1 MTPCRPPFHS
11 RRHGGAPAGAGL
23 AALVLVVVAGLSG
36 APALAASCPGQDRP
50 VEVTLETRFDPARVN
65 HSLSRDRI
73 QAMFT
78 QTNGPASI
86 QGNSQAVGLTRTR
99 SEFRFRTR
107 TEMYT
112 LGNGQVCVYL
122 RGVEGE
128 LNQLETVIYVAREYP
143 RGGCNYN
150 VIYEHE
156 KIHVGVYFFTQ
167 KTYAERLRRRITEL
181 TRRVNPRVARTQ
193 EAGRTLHAQIIE
205 AGVADLLAGLEAER
219 NRQNAALDSPGNYA
233 RERAKCPTW

>member
-1 MTPCRPPFHS
+1 M
-11 RRHGGAPAGAGL
+11 
-23 AALVLVVVAGLSG
+23 LVVVGCLSG
-36 APALAASCPGQDRP
+36 VPAMAASCPGRDRP
-50 VEVTLETRFDPARVN
+50 VEVTLDTRFDPARVN

-107 TEMYT
+107 TELYT

-122 RGVEGE
+122 RGVEAE
-128 LNQLETVIYVAREYP
+128 LNQVDTVIYVAREYP

-156 KIHVGVYFFTQ
+156 KIHVGVYYFTQ
-167 KTYAERLRRRITEL
+167 ETYAERLRRRITEL
-181 TRRVNPRVARTQ
+181 TQRVNPRVTRTQ
-193 EAGRTLHAQIIE
+193 DAARTLHAQIIE

-219 NRQNAALDSPGNYA
+219 SRQNAALDTPENYA